1 MIQLEH
7 IDYDY
12 QEIPALRDITYT
24 FEMGKCYC
32 LEGPNGC
39 GKSTLFRILN
49 GLAFPTNGR
58 YLLDGEAITEK
69 RLRDDAFAKA
79 FHARIGYVFQNS
91 EVQLFCKNVEDE
103 IAFGLFQLG
112 LPEDAIQERVEK
124 YINLLNLA
132 PLRKRTPYNLS
143 GGEKKRVALGAVLA
157 MDPPILM
164 LDEPLSGLDEDGQ
177 QWITDFIASL
187 KSTGKLI
194 IISTHNREL
203 AERLADVHV
212 RMDKSHRIICPQNP

>member
-12 QEIPALRDITYT
+12 QGIPALRDITYT
-24 FEMGKCYC
+24 FEMGRCYC

-49 GLAFPTNGR
+49 GLAFPARGR
-58 YLLDGEAITEK
+58 YVLDSDAITEK
-69 RLRDDAFAKA
+69 RLRDDTFAKA
-79 FHARIGYVFQNS
+79 FHAKIGYVFQNA
-91 EVQLFCKNVEDE
+91 EVQLFCKSVEDE

-112 LPEDAIQERVEK
+112 LPEGEIEERVEK
-124 YINLLNLA
+124 YIRQLNLA
-132 PLRKRTPYNLS
+132 SLRKRTPYNLS
-143 GGEKKRVALGAVLA
+143 GVEKKRVALAAVLA

-164 LDEPLSGLDEDGQ
+164 FDEPLSGLDEDGQ
-177 QWITDFIASL
+177 CWITDFIRAL

-194 IISTHNREL
+194 IISTHNRRL
-203 AERLADVHV
+203 AGQLADVHV
-212 RMDKSHRIICPQNP
+212 RMNKDHRIICP

>member
-12 QEIPALRDITYT
+12 QEIPALRDITYS
-24 FEMGKCYC
+24 FEMGNCYC

-49 GLAFPTNGR
+49 GLAFPTGGR
-58 YLLDGEAITEK
+58 YLLDGEEITEK

-79 FHARIGYVFQNS
+79 FHAKIGYVFQNS

-112 LPEDAIQERVEK
+112 LPEDEIRERVEK
-124 YINLLNLA
+124 YIRLLKLE

-143 GGEKKRVALGAVLA
+143 GGEKKRVALGAVL
-157 MDPPILM
+157 
-164 LDEPLSGLDEDGQ
+164 DEPLSGLDEDGQ
-177 QWITDFIASL
+177 QWIADFIASL

-212 RMDKSHRIICPQNP
+212 RMNKDHRIICP

>member
-12 QEIPALRDITYT
+12 QEIPALRDITYS
-24 FEMGKCYC
+24 FEMGNCYC

-49 GLAFPTNGR
+49 GLAFPTGGR
-58 YLLDGEAITEK
+58 YLLDGEEITEK

-79 FHARIGYVFQNS
+79 FHAKIGYVFQNS

-112 LPEDAIQERVEK
+112 LPEDEIRERVEK
-124 YINLLNLA
+124 YIRLLKLE

-177 QWITDFIASL
+177 HWITEALQSL
-187 KSTGKLI
+187 KSPERLLLI
-194 IISTHNREL
+194 ATHNDEL
-203 AERLADVHV
+203 IHEISDVTLL
-212 RMDKSHRIICPQNP
+212 MDKHHHLSI